1 MTIYLNFYKITTAQ
15 ATAKQAKYPNAN
27 PVIIKAPPINLYFI
41 VLTNFKIL
49 YMEDQNGNWNHFE

>member
-27 PVIIKAPPINLYFI
+27 PVIIKSTSDKF
-41 VLTNFKIL
+41 IL
-49 YMEDQNGNWNHFE
+49 YSINKFKLIIHGG